1 MTVRRQEFPVTR
13 MTASLIFRLLFLSWV
28 FPIVL
33 FITESQGEPLRYI
46 AVGDS
51 YTAGT
56 GVEVSES
63 WPSQLTVRLT
73 ASGIETIL
81 AANLAQKSWTTVE
94 AINHQLPLLKN
105 LKPDFVTLL
114 IGVNDWIRGSAS
126 QNFLKRLRVLI
137 DGIQNELSHPEKL
150 LIVTIPDFSCSP
162 TGKTWGYGKSAVN
175 GINRLNNIIKTE
187 AALRKL
193 PVADIYSLSQKLC
206 SKQGSFA
213 PDGVHPS
220 SQQYA
225 QWVERIFP
233 LALSLLETE

>member
-1 MTVRRQEFPVTR
+1 
-13 MTASLIFRLLFLSWV
+13 MTANLIFRLLFLSWV

-63 WPSQLTVRLT
+63 WPSQLTMRLN
-73 ASGIETIL
+73 ASGTKTIL

-94 AINHQLPLLKN
+94 AIHHQLPLLKD

-126 QNFLKRLRVLI
+126 QNFQKRLRVLI

-162 TGKTWGYGKSAVN
+162 TGKTWGPPSARMRMVCPRP
-175 GINRLNNIIKTE
+175 NRLPLESDI
-187 AALRKL
+187 AAVIR
-193 PVADIYSLSQKLC
+193 VCSL
-206 SKQGSFA
+206 
-213 PDGVHPS
+213 
-220 SQQYA
+220 
-225 QWVERIFP
+225 
-233 LALSLLETE
+233 